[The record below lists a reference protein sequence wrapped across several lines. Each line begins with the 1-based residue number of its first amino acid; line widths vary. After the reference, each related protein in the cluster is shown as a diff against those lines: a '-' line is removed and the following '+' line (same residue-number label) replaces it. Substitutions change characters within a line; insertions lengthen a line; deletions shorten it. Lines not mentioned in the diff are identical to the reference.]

1 MGGISVGI
9 LGPGSLISDSLVP
22 RLQQTYLVVP
32 MSRSGAD
39 SKARTEPSSIPLW
52 ISLMPI
58 AALPERFD
66 MLAARGARRV
76 VALSSTSVFTKTSSS
91 EAAERALATNIATGE
106 QRLIAWAQ
114 ARGVEWLIL
123 RPTLIYGRGRDRN
136 ISEIARFI
144 RRFGFFPVFGAAL
157 GLRQPVYL
165 DDVASACMSALEAE
179 NLKGGSY
186 NISGGEALPY
196 REMVVRI
203 FHALGQRPRII
214 STPLW
219 SFKLAV
225 AGVRLL
231 PRFRDWSSAMAER
244 MNQDLVFDH
253 APAARD
259 FGFSPRPFQ
268 LRADDLP
275 PG

>member
-1 MGGISVGI
+1 MGGSSVGI
-9 LGPGSLISDSLVP
+9 LGPGSLVSDSLVP
-22 RLQQTYLVVP
+22 MLQQTYLVVP

-39 SKARTEPSSIPLW
+39 SIARTEPSGIPLW

-66 MLAARGARRV
+66 MLAACGARRV
-76 VALSSTSVFTKTSSS
+76 VALSSTSVFTKTASS
-91 EAAERALATNIATGE
+91 EAAERTLATNIATGE
-106 QRLIAWAQ
+106 QRFIAWAQ

-144 RRFGFFPVFGAAL
+144 HRFGFFPVFGAAQ

-165 DDVASACMSALEAE
+165 DDVASACVSALEAE

-186 NISGGEALPY
+186 NISGGEILPY

-203 FHALGQRPRII
+203 FHALGKQPRLI

-219 SFKLAV
+219 SFRLAV

-231 PRFRDWSSAMAER
+231 PRFHDWSSAMAER

-253 APAARD
+253 AAAARD

-268 LRADDLP
+268 LCADDLP